1 MPDDARQMAICA
13 IHRRASRQSDAI
25 QVSSFSCTAFAPV
38 SAHQPHFPSQANP
51 NSPAINQLMKPL
63 AIVHT
68 ESSLGWGGQEIR
80 ILTEASGM
88 LDRGHR
94 VMLLTPAEA
103 EIFPAAK
110 RLGMPVEAVSISKKR
125 LGPLFALR
133 GWLATHGKNFDLINT
148 HSSTDSW
155 LSAVACAT
163 LTNMPAL
170 VRTRH
175 VSTPINNHFSTRWLY
190 DSATAHIVTT
200 GEALRQ
206 QLHRDNGYA
215 LARMTSV
222 RTGIALDY
230 YQPLDKLAMRAKLGL
245 ENRPTIGILAT
256 LRDWKGHEDLL
267 DALVLLRMQF
277 AAFSDWRVVIVGDG
291 PEYSRLVQKTVA
303 RQLEGVVK
311 LVGNQDNVPEW
322 LSAFDIFT
330 LPSYGNEGVPQGI
343 MQAMACGL
351 PVVCTSVG
359 AISEAVQD
367 GQTGIMVATRNPQSL
382 ADGLATLMSNETTR
396 AQMGEAGHIFA
407 REQFGADVM
416 LDKMEA
422 VFRQHARP

>member
-1 MPDDARQMAICA
+1 M
-13 IHRRASRQSDAI
+13 
-25 QVSSFSCTAFAPV
+25 T
-38 SAHQPHFPSQANP
+38 
-51 NSPAINQLMKPL
+51 PL
-63 AIVHT
+63 SILHT

-80 ILTEASGM
+80 ILTEARGM

-94 VMLLTPAEA
+94 VMLLTPANA

-110 RLGMPVEAVSISKKR
+110 RLDVPVEAIDIATKR
-125 LGPLFALR
+125 IKPLFALR
-133 GWLATHGKNFDLINT
+133 RWLKQHGGEYDIINT

-163 LTNMPAL
+163 LHGRPAL

-190 DSATAHIVTT
+190 DKATAHIVTT

-222 RTGIALDY
+222 RTGISLDKFR
-230 YQPLDKLAMRAKLGL
+230 PLDKQSMRTKLSL
-245 ENRPTIGILAT
+245 ENRPTIGIVAT

-267 DALVLLRMQF
+267 DAMVLLREQSP
-277 AAFSDWRVVIVGDG
+277 AFSEWRLVIVGDG
-291 PEYSRLVQKTVA
+291 PEREKLVQKIAA
-303 RQLEGVVK
+303 RKLDGIVK

-322 LSAFDIFT
+322 LSAFDIFS

-359 AISEAVQD
+359 AIAEAVLD
-367 GQTGIMVATRNPQSL
+367 GSTGIMVATRNPRAL
-382 ADGLATLMSNETTR
+382 ADGLAQLMNDAQTR
-396 AQMGEAGHIFA
+396 VQMGSSGHDFA
-407 REQFGADVM
+407 RQHFGVDVM

-422 VFRQHARP
+422 VFRAHARST

>member
-1 MPDDARQMAICA
+1 
-13 IHRRASRQSDAI
+13 
-25 QVSSFSCTAFAPV
+25 
-38 SAHQPHFPSQANP
+38 
-51 NSPAINQLMKPL
+51 MKPL
-63 AIVHT
+63 NILHT

-80 ILTEASGM
+80 ILTEARSM

-94 VMLLTPAEA
+94 VTLLTPASA
-103 EIFPAAK
+103 EILPAAK
-110 RLGMPVEAVSISKKR
+110 KLHIPVEAIDIAIKR
-125 LGPLFALR
+125 IKPLLALR
-133 GWLATHGKNFDLINT
+133 QWLKQHGREYDIINS

-163 LTNMPAL
+163 LHGMPAL

-190 DSATAHIVTT
+190 EKATAHIVTT
-200 GEALRQ
+200 GEALRE

-215 LARMTSV
+215 LAHMTSV

-230 YQPLDKLAMRAKLGL
+230 YRPLDKLVARAKLGL
-245 ENRPTIGILAT
+245 ENRPIIGIVAT
-256 LRDWKGHEDLL
+256 LRDWKNHEDLL
-267 DALVLLRMQF
+267 DAMVLLRAQVATF
-277 AAFSDWRVVIVGDG
+277 PDWRLVIVGGG
-291 PEYSRLVQKTVA
+291 PEYERLENKIKA
-303 RQLEGVVK
+303 RQLDSVVK

-367 GQTGIMVATRNPQSL
+367 GRTGIMVAKRNPQSL
-382 ADGLATLMSNETTR
+382 ANGLARLMNDQLLCSE
-396 AQMGEAGHIFA
+396 MGREGHAFA
-407 REQFGADVM
+407 REHFGVDVM

-422 VFRQHARP
+422 IFRRHVRR

>member
-1 MPDDARQMAICA
+1 
-13 IHRRASRQSDAI
+13 
-25 QVSSFSCTAFAPV
+25 
-38 SAHQPHFPSQANP
+38 
-51 NSPAINQLMKPL
+51 MKSL
-63 AIVHT
+63 AILHT

-80 ILTEASGM
+80 ILTEARGM
-88 LDRGHR
+88 LERGHR
-94 VMLLTPAEA
+94 VTLLTPSQA

-110 RLGMPVEAVSISKKR
+110 RAGIPVEAVDIATKR
-125 LGPLFALR
+125 PHPLFALR
-133 GWLATHGKNFDLINT
+133 QWLKQHGRDYDIINT

-163 LTNMPAL
+163 LQGMPAL

-175 VSTPINNHFSTRWLY
+175 VSTAINNHFSTRWLY
-190 DSATAHIVTT
+190 EKATAHIVTT

-215 LARMTSV
+215 LARMSSV
-222 RTGIALDY
+222 RTGIDLDY
-230 YQPLDKLAMRAKLGL
+230 YRPLDKLAMRAKLGL
-245 ENRPTIGILAT
+245 ENRPTIGIVAT

-267 DALVLLRMQF
+267 DAMVLLRAQS
-277 AAFSDWRVVIVGDG
+277 AAFSEWRLVIVGDG
-291 PEYSRLVQKTVA
+291 PEYQRLVQKTA
-303 RQLEGVVK
+303 TRQLENVVK

-322 LSAFDIFT
+322 LSAFDVFA

-367 GQTGIMVATRNPQSL
+367 GRTGIMVATRNPQSL
-382 ADGLATLMSNETTR
+382 ADGLALLMNDQVKRT
-396 AQMGEAGHIFA
+396 QMGSAGHRFA
-407 REQFGADVM
+407 CESFGVDVM

-422 VFRQHARP
+422 VFRQHARS

>member
-1 MPDDARQMAICA
+1 M
-13 IHRRASRQSDAI
+13 
-25 QVSSFSCTAFAPV
+25 
-38 SAHQPHFPSQANP
+38 NP
-51 NSPAINQLMKPL
+51 LSIL
-63 AIVHT
+63 HT

-80 ILTEASGM
+80 ILTEARGM

-94 VMLLTPAEA
+94 VTLLTPAEA

-110 RLGMPVEAVSISKKR
+110 RLGVPVEAVGISRKR
-125 LGPLFALR
+125 SGPLLALR
-133 GWLATHGKNFDLINT
+133 NWLNTHGKEYDIINT

-155 LSAVACAT
+155 LSAVACT
-163 LTNMPAL
+163 TMPGMPAL

-175 VSTPINNHFSTRWLY
+175 VSTPVNNHFSTRWLY
-190 DSATAHIVTT
+190 EKATAHIVTT

-215 LARMTSV
+215 LTRMTSV

-230 YQPLDKLAMRAKLGL
+230 YQPLDKVAMRARLGL

-267 DALVLLRMQF
+267 DAMVRLRTQL
-277 AAFSDWRVVIVGDG
+277 AGFSDWRLVIVGDG
-291 PEYSRLVQKTVA
+291 PERERLVQKTAA
-303 RQLEGVVK
+303 RQLDGVVT

-359 AISEAVQD
+359 AISEAVRD
-367 GQTGIMVATRNPQSL
+367 GQTGIMVSTRNPQSL
-382 ADGLATLMSNETTR
+382 ADGLAALMGDESKR
-396 AQMGEAGHIFA
+396 AKMGSAGHAFA
-407 REQFGADVM
+407 REHFGVDVM

-422 VFRQHARP
+422 VFRRHARA

>member
-1 MPDDARQMAICA
+1 M
-13 IHRRASRQSDAI
+13 
-25 QVSSFSCTAFAPV
+25 
-38 SAHQPHFPSQANP
+38 NP
-51 NSPAINQLMKPL
+51 LSIL
-63 AIVHT
+63 HT

-80 ILTEASGM
+80 ILTEARGM

-110 RLGMPVEAVSISKKR
+110 RLGIPVEAVDISKKR

-133 GWLATHGKNFDLINT
+133 NWLKQHGREYDIINT

-163 LTNMPAL
+163 LHGMPAL

-190 DSATAHIVTT
+190 ENATAHIVTT

-206 QLHRDNGYA
+206 QLHRNNSFA
-215 LARMTSV
+215 LDRMTSV
-222 RTGIALDY
+222 RTGIALDTFR
-230 YQPLDKLAMRAKLGL
+230 PLDKLSMRAKLGL
-245 ENRPTIGILAT
+245 DNRPTIGIVAT

-267 DALVLLRMQF
+267 DAMVLLRAQF
-277 AAFSDWRVVIVGDG
+277 PTFSDWRLVIVGGG
-291 PEYSRLVQKTVA
+291 PEHARLVQKTTA
-303 RQLEGVVK
+303 RQLDDVVK

-367 GQTGIMVATRNPQSL
+367 GRTGIMVATRNPQSL
-382 ADGLATLMSNETTR
+382 ADALALLMGNEAR
-396 AQMGEAGHIFA
+396 RGQMGREGHAFA
-407 REQFGADVM
+407 REHFGVDVM

-422 VFRQHARP
+422 VFRQHARS

>member
-1 MPDDARQMAICA
+1 MNALSI
-13 IHRRASRQSDAI
+13 
-25 QVSSFSCTAFAPV
+25 
-38 SAHQPHFPSQANP
+38 
-51 NSPAINQLMKPL
+51 L
-63 AIVHT
+63 HT

-80 ILTEASGM
+80 ILTEARGM

-94 VMLLTPAEA
+94 VMLLAPAAA
-103 EIFPAAK
+103 EIFSAAK
-110 RLGMPVEAVSISKKR
+110 RWGVPVEAVNIAGKR
-125 LGPLFALR
+125 VKPLLALR
-133 GWLATHGKNFDLINT
+133 RWLKQHGREYDIINT

-163 LTNMPAL
+163 LHGMPAL

-175 VSTPINNHFSTRWLY
+175 VSTPVNNHFSTRWLY
-190 DSATAHIVTT
+190 GKATAHIVTT

-215 LARMTSV
+215 LERMTSV

-230 YQPLDKLAMRAKLGL
+230 YRSLEKPAMRAKLGL
-245 ENRPTIGILAT
+245 ENRPTIGIVAT

-267 DALVLLRMQF
+267 DAMVLLRAQF
-277 AAFSDWRVVIVGDG
+277 AAFSDWRLVIVGDG
-291 PEYSRLVQKTVA
+291 PERERLTQKTTA
-303 RQLEGVVK
+303 RQLDNIVK

-367 GQTGIMVATRNPQSL
+367 GRTGIMVAKRNSQSL
-382 ADGLATLMSNETTR
+382 ADGLSRLMSDKKKR
-396 AQMGEAGHIFA
+396 AQMGSEGHTFA
-407 REQFGADVM
+407 LEHFGVDVM

-422 VFRQHARP
+422 VFRQHARA

>member
-1 MPDDARQMAICA
+1 
-13 IHRRASRQSDAI
+13 
-25 QVSSFSCTAFAPV
+25 
-38 SAHQPHFPSQANP
+38 
-51 NSPAINQLMKPL
+51 MKPL
-63 AIVHT
+63 SILHT

-80 ILTEASGM
+80 ILTEARGM

-94 VMLLTPAEA
+94 VTLLTPLEA

-110 RLGMPVEAVSISKKR
+110 RKGIPVEAVNIAKKR
-125 LGPLFALR
+125 AAPLFAMR
-133 GWLATHGKNFDLINT
+133 DWLKRHGSQFDIINT

-155 LSAVACAT
+155 LAAVACAT
-163 LTNMPAL
+163 LNDMPAL

-190 DSATAHIVTT
+190 DKATAHIVTT

-215 LARMTSV
+215 LSRMTSV

-230 YQPLDKLAMRAKLGL
+230 YRPLDKLASRAKLGL

-267 DALVLLRMQF
+267 DAMVLLRSQF
-277 AAFSDWRVVIVGDG
+277 AGFSDWRLVIVGDG
-291 PEYSRLVQKTVA
+291 PERERLLQKTAA
-303 RQLEGVVK
+303 RQLSDVVK

-367 GQTGIMVATRNPQSL
+367 GRTGIMVATRNPQSL
-382 ADGLATLMSNETTR
+382 ADGLALLMNNEEGR
-396 AQMGEAGHIFA
+396 VQMGNEGHAFA
-407 REQFGADVM
+407 REHFGVDVM

-422 VFRQHARP
+422 VFRQHARA

>member
-1 MPDDARQMAICA
+1 
-13 IHRRASRQSDAI
+13 
-25 QVSSFSCTAFAPV
+25 
-38 SAHQPHFPSQANP
+38 
-51 NSPAINQLMKPL
+51 MKPL
-63 AIVHT
+63 SILHT
-68 ESSLGWGGQEIR
+68 ESSRGWGGQEIR
-80 ILTEASGM
+80 ILTEARGM

-110 RLGMPVEAVSISKKR
+110 REGVPVQAVSIATKR
-125 LGPLFALR
+125 LTPLFALR
-133 GWLATHGKNFDLINT
+133 GWLSQHAKEYDVINT

-155 LSAVACAT
+155 LSAVACTT
-163 LTNMPAL
+163 LHGMPAL

-175 VSTPINNHFSTRWLY
+175 VSTPVNNHFSTHWLY
-190 DSATAHIVTT
+190 EKATAHIVTT

-215 LARMTSV
+215 LSRMSSV

-230 YQPLDKLAMRAKLGL
+230 YRPLDKLAMRAKLGL

-267 DALVLLRMQF
+267 DAMVLLRAQF
-277 AAFSDWRVVIVGDG
+277 AAFSEWRLVIVGDG
-291 PEYSRLVQKTVA
+291 PERERLMQKTAA
-303 RQLEGVVK
+303 RHLDNVVK

-382 ADGLATLMSNETTR
+382 ADGLAALMSDATAR
-396 AQMGEAGHIFA
+396 AQMGEAGNIFA
-407 REQFGADVM
+407 REQFGVDVM

-422 VFRQHARP
+422 VFRQHARA

>member
-1 MPDDARQMAICA
+1 
-13 IHRRASRQSDAI
+13 
-25 QVSSFSCTAFAPV
+25 
-38 SAHQPHFPSQANP
+38 
-51 NSPAINQLMKPL
+51 
-63 AIVHT
+63 
-68 ESSLGWGGQEIR
+68 
-80 ILTEASGM
+80 M

-94 VMLLTPAEA
+94 VTLLTPASA
-103 EIFPAAK
+103 EILPAAK
-110 RLGMPVEAVSISKKR
+110 KSGVPVEALDIATKR
-125 LGPLFALR
+125 IKPLLALR
-133 GWLATHGKNFDLINT
+133 RWLGQHGKKYDIINT

-163 LTNMPAL
+163 LHGMPAL

-190 DSATAHIVTT
+190 DKATAHIVTT

-215 LARMTSV
+215 LERMTSV

-230 YQPLDKLAMRAKLGL
+230 YQPLEKLGTRAKLGL
-245 ENRPTIGILAT
+245 DNRPTIGIVAT

-267 DALVLLRMQF
+267 DAMVLLRAQF
-277 AAFSDWRVVIVGDG
+277 AAFSEWRLVIVGDG
-291 PEYSRLVQKTVA
+291 PERERLVQKTA
-303 RQLEGVVK
+303 AKRLDNVVK
-311 LVGNQDNVPEW
+311 LVGNQDHVPEW

-367 GQTGIMVATRNPQSL
+367 GLTGIMVATRNPQSL
-382 ADGLATLMSNETTR
+382 ADGLSRLMHDKKKR
-396 AQMGEAGHIFA
+396 AQMGSVGHTFA
-407 REQFGADVM
+407 RDHFGVDVM

-422 VFRQHARP
+422 VFRRHARP